1 MNNNSI
7 ITVNDEIKTNTP
19 DENTND
25 SPKIIVQELL
35 KFNNRRL
42 NRVIVSAV
50 IMKIMDCD
58 KKHIDE
64 NVEYLSK
71 FMSAVI
77 EMILKVDDPQGIL
90 IEFLNKCIKVPP
102 ELEEKI
108 IEMKKDD
115 KIVIRKF
122 NECIVLDFSKESK
135 DNETT
140 KCFLPLPDLFKTTEP
155 KSFIEV
161 LLNAILNSTSLP
173 RKHSNFKEL
182 ADLRSIEICQSEV
195 FDQIVSYVYDTT
207 LLPYVTVI
215 LEIHNNSVF
224 PNLRAL
230 SILFMWFFCISQL
243 RFIEGIGIFIAV
255 ALMNSTYEKL
265 NEHARAVWI
274 AHVAQFV
281 SVMLPFAEYLE
292 SYDSSESQKSLNNFK
307 LQDIKD
313 ASYIVYDVPT
323 SYFNE
328 QEQIVLA
335 KELCGMS
342 KISDYDPKKF
352 EKMSKML
359 DIDSSMLDELKND
372 ISKINK

>member
-1 MNNNSI
+1 
-7 ITVNDEIKTNTP
+7 
-19 DENTND
+19 
-25 SPKIIVQELL
+25 
-35 KFNNRRL
+35 
-42 NRVIVSAV
+42 
-50 IMKIMDCD
+50 
-58 KKHIDE
+58 
-64 NVEYLSK
+64 
-71 FMSAVI
+71 
-77 EMILKVDDPQGIL
+77 
-90 IEFLNKCIKVPP
+90 
-102 ELEEKI
+102 
-108 IEMKKDD
+108 
-115 KIVIRKF
+115 
-122 NECIVLDFSKESK
+122 
-135 DNETT
+135 
-140 KCFLPLPDLFKTTEP
+140 
-155 KSFIEV
+155 FIEV

-195 FDQIVSYVYDTT
+195 FDQISLCISSSYWKQELDDCMLIFRISYTFKFSAT

-359 DIDSSMLDELKND
+359 DIDS
-372 ISKINK
+372 